1 MPAQSSLSEED
12 ISKLRSA
19 VPKSG
24 NNILYATL
32 ARIYFAHPQPNRWSY
47 GGLQGALAFV
57 KDVSTDLFSFRLVD
71 LDGTRGVIWR
81 HELYDG
87 FEYFLDRPFFHS
99 FPGDVSY
106 VVCYSGPWCPQSCL
120 YRRNA

>member
-19 VPKSG
+19 IPKSG

-57 KDVSTDLFSFRLVD
+57 KDISTDLFSFRLVD

-87 FEYFLDRPFFHS
+87 FDYFLDRPFFHS

-106 VVCYSGPWCPQSCL
+106 VCASFRTW
-120 YRRNA
+120 